1 MSAYRIKQLGAH
13 VVVGTED
20 EAVLICKT
28 LDIARQAVAD
38 AEGAQTVPTW
48 QLLSQRAAKIGGEAS
63 RAVAAGI
70 ASRLIGGRDE
80 DEVISVEAGRL

>member
-38 AEGAQTVPTW
+38 AEGAQAIPTW
-48 QLLSQRAAKIGGEAS
+48 QLLSQRAARIGDEAK
-63 RAVAAGI
+63 RALTAGI
-70 ASRLIGGRDE
+70 AARLIAARD
-80 DEVISVEAGRL
+80 DDGDVN

>member
-38 AEGAQTVPTW
+38 AEGAQAIPTW
-48 QLLSQRAAKIGGEAS
+48 QLLSQRAARIGDDAN
-63 RAVAAGI
+63 RALAAEI
-70 ASRLIGGRDE
+70 AARLIAARD
-80 DEVISVEAGRL
+80 DDGDVN